1 MEGYMRVEGHN
12 HLYRDKKTG
21 AIVNMDSTG
30 YKQYKRQKLK
40 RQIDKNDIASMKSQ
54 LDESRKQIEEL
65 KELIQEMI
73 NRK

>member
-1 MEGYMRVEGHN
+1 MRVEGHN

-40 RQIDKNDIASMKSQ
+40 RQIDKNDIVSMKSQ